1 MRVLAGVV
9 AGVLLGFLG
18 CGGATAAPAP
28 GAPVGQDAPAPAG
41 APSGGLAPA
50 AKNVELRKSIPETA
64 GAISINFAQYRH
76 RDVMFVSGTFG
87 LKTYD
92 VTNQDDP
99 KLLDHLTKKELALP
113 GDDPEQ
119 RFWENEDVT
128 VDPKRKL
135 VFLARERTAFGRQP
149 GNERPTGVYIVSAAD
164 PANLELLNFAQMGT
178 GHITTCI
185 NDCTYLWTTGYDGT
199 PSNDPDT
206 YRRSGKVFV
215 TDLRDPRNPKTLTTY
230 VDLNR
235 NQGETHMTH
244 DVQVDGAGIA
254 WVAGTGGTRG
264 YHTRGWHRDPL
275 TGKVRQATP
284 YDPVPYAG
292 GAAPKLDMPTSFSH
306 NSFRPVGRT
315 LADGPRP
322 TREHPA
328 GSLLLHTEEAFGS
341 ATCKDQGRFVISS
354 LEGSTNG
361 ESWRATPDKPF
372 TLKTVG
378 VWSPDD
384 QEGTVPGPDV
394 FCSAHYFDVKQRI
407 VAYSWYEQGTRFLD
421 ITDPKN
427 PIQVAYWRPEGAV
440 SWAPYFHRDRVV
452 VADFGR
458 GVEVLKLTKGAYD
471 AQETH
476 TNVTLKTSPSTESA
490 RSTDGPRKRL
500 PLAPDPDYGFAC
512 PMLSGRGCG
521 DGSACC

>member
-1 MRVLAGVV
+1 MKVLAGVV
-9 AGVLLGFLG
+9 AGVLLGFVGLG
-18 CGGATAAPAP
+18 SATAAPVP
-28 GAPVGQDAPAPAG
+28 DAPVGQEEPAG
-41 APSGGLAPA
+41 SSGSGLAPA
-50 AKNVELRKSIPETA
+50 AKNVELRKAIPDTV
-64 GAISINFAQYRH
+64 GAISINFVQYRH

-87 LKTYD
+87 LKSYD

-135 VFLARERTAFGRQP
+135 VFLARERNAFGRQP
-149 GNERPTGVYIVSAAD
+149 GNERPTGVYIVSAKD
-164 PANLELLNFAQMGT
+164 PARLELMSFASMGT

-185 NDCTYLWTTGYDGT
+185 NDCNYLWTTGYDGT
-199 PSNDPDT
+199 PSNDPDS

-215 TDLRDPRNPKTLTTY
+215 TDLRDPRNPKTLATY

-275 TGKVRQATP
+275 TGKVREATP
-284 YDPVPYAG
+284 YSPVPYAG
-292 GAAPKLDMPTSFSH
+292 GGVPKLDMPTSFSH

-315 LADGPRP
+315 LHDGPKP

-354 LEGSTNG
+354 LDGSTNG

-372 TLKTVG
+372 TMETVG
-378 VWSPDD
+378 IWSPDD
-384 QEGTVPGPDV
+384 QDGTVPGPDV
-394 FCSAHYFDVKQRI
+394 FCSAHYFDVHKRI

-427 PIQVAYWRPEGAV
+427 PIQVAYWRPDGAV
-440 SWAPYFHRDRVV
+440 SWAPYFHRDRVFL
-452 VADFGR
+452 ADYGR
-458 GVEVLKLTKGAYD
+458 GVEVLELGKGAYD
-471 AQETH
+471 AQATH
-476 TNVTLKTSPSTESA
+476 TNVTLKTEPVAASF

-500 PLAPDPDYGFAC
+500 PLVPHPDYGHAC

>member
-9 AGVLLGFLG
+9 AGVLLAFVGPVS
-18 CGGATAAPAP
+18 ATAAPVP
-28 GAPVGQDAPAPAG
+28 DAPVEQPGPAEG
-41 APSGGLAPA
+41 TGLAA
-50 AKNVELRKSIPETA
+50 AARNVELRKAIPDTA
-64 GAISINFAQYRH
+64 GAVSINFVQYRH

-87 LKTYD
+87 LKSYD
-92 VTNQDDP
+92 VTRQDDP
-99 KLLDHLTKKELALP
+99 KLLDHLTKQELALP
-113 GDDPEQ
+113 GDDTEQ

-135 VFLARERTAFGRQP
+135 VFLARERNAFGRKP
-149 GNERPTGVYIVSAAD
+149 GNERPTGVYIISAAD
-164 PANLELLNFAQMGT
+164 PGKLELLNFASMGT

-199 PSNDPDT
+199 PSTDPDT

-215 TDLRDPRNPKTLTTY
+215 TDLRDPRNPKTLATY

-244 DVQVDGAGIA
+244 DVQVDAAGVA
-254 WVAGTGGTRG
+254 WVTGTGGTRG
-264 YHTRGWHRDPL
+264 YWTRGWHKDPL

-292 GAAPKLDMPTSFSH
+292 GGVPKLDMPTSFSH
-306 NSFRPVGRT
+306 NAVRPVGRT
-315 LADGPRP
+315 VSDGPKP

-361 ESWRATPDKPF
+361 ESWQASPDKPF
-372 TLKTVG
+372 TMKTVG
-378 VWSPDD
+378 MWSPDD

-394 FCSAHYFDVKQRI
+394 FCSAHYFEVQKRI

-421 ITDPKN
+421 ITDPTK

-440 SWAPYFHRDRVV
+440 SWAPYFHRDRIF
-452 VADFGR
+452 VADLAR

-476 TNVTLKTSPSTESA
+476 TNVTLKTSPVKVSFT
-490 RSTDGPRKRL
+490 STDSPRKRL
-500 PLAPDPDYGFAC
+500 PLAPDPDYGYAC

-521 DGSACC
+521 EGSACC